1 MLYNGDNMRKERLY
15 EKTICSAF
23 IAGAGPLADGLQQRP
38 GQRSHTDA
46 PVEDKT
52 DPPAGEQS
60 NDSTGG
66 KEDTNADDTGRD
78 AQNTGEGQVGD
89 YAVKITGVRL
99 GKDYDGADAI
109 ILDYDFTNNSDET
122 TSAMESLYFQ
132 LFQDGVELDFTI
144 ITGDDNYDSD
154 SYMKDIR
161 PGVTLS
167 CQCAYVLGNTT
178 SPVEVEVKS
187 ISDSFKSKVLYNVDL
202 SALS

>member
-1 MLYNGDNMRKERLY
+1 
-15 EKTICSAF
+15 
-23 IAGAGPLADGLQQRP
+23 
-38 GQRSHTDA
+38 
-46 PVEDKT
+46 
-52 DPPAGEQS
+52 
-60 NDSTGG
+60 
-66 KEDTNADDTGRD
+66 
-78 AQNTGEGQVGD
+78 
-89 YAVKITGVRL
+89 
-99 GKDYDGADAI
+99 
-109 ILDYDFTNNSDET
+109 
-122 TSAMESLYFQ
+122 MESLYFQ

>member
-1 MLYNGDNMRKERLY
+1 M
-15 EKTICSAF
+15 
-23 IAGAGPLADGLQQRP
+23 
-38 GQRSHTDA
+38 
-46 PVEDKT
+46 
-52 DPPAGEQS
+52 
-60 NDSTGG
+60 
-66 KEDTNADDTGRD
+66 
-78 AQNTGEGQVGD
+78 GD

-187 ISDSFKSKVLYNVDL
+187 ISDSFKSKVLCNVDL

>member
-1 MLYNGDNMRKERLY
+1 MKRLFAALLSLVLALLLMG
-15 EKTICSAF
+15 CSSAP
-23 IAGAGPLADGLQQRP
+23 ANDPTP
-38 GQRSHTDA
+38 GQADA

-132 LFQDGVELDFTI
+132 LFQDGVELDFAI

>member
-1 MLYNGDNMRKERLY
+1 MKRLFAALLSLVLALSLMG
-15 EKTICSAF
+15 CSSAP
-23 IAGAGPLADGLQQRP
+23 ANDPAP
-38 GQRSHTDA
+38 GQADA
-46 PVEDKT
+46 PVENKT
-52 DPPAGEQS
+52 DPPAGEQG

-66 KEDTNADDTGRD
+66 KEDANTGHD
-78 AQNTGEGQVGD
+78 AQNNGEGQVGD
-89 YAVKITGVRL
+89 YAVKITGTRL

-132 LFQDGVELDFTI
+132 LFQDGVELDFTM
-144 ITGDDNYDSD
+144 ITGDDNFDPDSD
-154 SYMKDIR
+154 MKDIR

>member
-1 MLYNGDNMRKERLY
+1 MKRLFAALLSLVLALLLMG
-15 EKTICSAF
+15 CSSAP
-23 IAGAGPLADGLQQRP
+23 ANDPTP
-38 GQRSHTDA
+38 GQADA

-52 DPPAGEQS
+52 DLPAGEQS

-109 ILDYDFTNNSDET
+109 ILDY
-122 TSAMESLYFQ
+122 
-132 LFQDGVELDFTI
+132 DFTI

>member
-1 MLYNGDNMRKERLY
+1 MKRLFAALLSLVLALLLMG
-15 EKTICSAF
+15 CSSAP
-23 IAGAGPLADGLQQRP
+23 ANDPTP
-38 GQRSHTDA
+38 GQADA
-46 PVEDKT
+46 P
-52 DPPAGEQS
+52 GEQS

>member
-1 MLYNGDNMRKERLY
+1 M
-15 EKTICSAF
+15 
-23 IAGAGPLADGLQQRP
+23 
-38 GQRSHTDA
+38 
-46 PVEDKT
+46 EDKT